1 MPMNQA
7 PSIIESPG
15 ASPSATVLV
24 VDDDPSIVMVC
35 QAILEQAGFAVLEAD
50 GSPAALRICTKHEG
64 PIDVLL
70 TDLVLPPPGFQLT
83 SSANEFPYVHG
94 HELAIRAAMI
104 REGLRI
110 VLMSGNPD
118 KELASHGI
126 RRDSLPFI
134 QKPFEKE
141 ALIQQIQDV
150 LQSPAP
156 TLNVNRAKAAN
167 DVDWFG

>member
-1 MPMNQA
+1 
-7 PSIIESPG
+7 
-15 ASPSATVLV
+15 
-24 VDDDPSIVMVC
+24 
-35 QAILEQAGFAVLEAD
+35 
-50 GSPAALRICTKHEG
+50 
-64 PIDVLL
+64 
-70 TDLVLPPPGFQLT
+70 
-83 SSANEFPYVHG
+83 
-94 HELAIRAAMI
+94 MI

-126 RRDSLPFI
+126 RRGSLPFI

-141 ALIQQIQDV
+141 ALIQQIRNV
-150 LQSPAP
+150 IQSPPP